1 MTGRGAA
8 IALSM
13 LASSALGA
21 GCKSKPTWYDTEVEL
36 VRFDIVRRDAQGTP
50 VTADVEISYA
60 SCPGYQHE
68 VMRGPSAFATC
79 MEKHRVGEK
88 LPAKIRWYFGEKGY
102 YEWEVH
108 QLGDCK
114 RPPDAEDEA
123 SFSIIRDCED
133 WKVHNASVGFRC
145 KYLGKETLNAACPW
159 FRRR

>member
-1 MTGRGAA
+1 MTWARAVLALA
-8 IALSM
+8 IVPGIV
-13 LASSALGA
+13 LGT
-21 GCKSKPTWYDTEVEL
+21 GCGSNPTWYESEVEL
-36 VRFDIVRRDAQGTP
+36 VRYDVVRRDAEGTP

-68 VMRGPSAFATC
+68 VMRGPTAFATC
-79 MEKHRVGEK
+79 MEKHKIGEK
-88 LPAKIRWYFGEKGY
+88 LSAKIKWYLGDKGY

-114 RPPDAEDEA
+114 RPPDPEDEA

-133 WKVHNASVGFRC
+133 WKVHDASVGFRC
-145 KYLGKETLNAACPW
+145 RYLGKEKLNATCPW